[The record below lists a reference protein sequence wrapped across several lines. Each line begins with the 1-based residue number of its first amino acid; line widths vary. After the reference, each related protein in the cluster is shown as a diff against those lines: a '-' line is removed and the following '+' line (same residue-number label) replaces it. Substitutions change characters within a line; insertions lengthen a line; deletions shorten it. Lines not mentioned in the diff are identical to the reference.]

1 MNTVTRSIFRAI
13 HEGKWLSI
21 EYKNQHTQQT
31 KYWIAVKGL
40 DPKARTLNVDGLHLG
55 QLTVQPLD
63 RIHID
68 RIQTA
73 EVVDGSWCPVNE
85 ALVADIR
92 DNPGRYAALFSNAA
106 NLRVLD
112 YLAACNRLDA
122 TPYYANYSLIHQ
134 IDADRFAE
142 AQQDTLPLTDDQF
155 RALVQRFQRRAEDAQ
170 TGAAR
175 PSLPQL
181 GLNLISIDTRQGLY
195 LLAYRPL
202 RLDVK
207 HRMLRAEPD
216 PVICREFTV
225 NGSKLSIHQFLDADD
240 YALLDDFMKHLETIK
255 DRITRGNPQVRGV
268 DDMPYL
274 VAVDRD
280 CPVDLEHE
288 YRGILDM
295 FEDPSGATATAPL
308 RAFFG
313 EMTAKPRRRKSYPLA
328 LLNNRVNLDQL
339 LAINNAMRY
348 PLAYVQGPPGTGK
361 TNTIVNTLTT
371 AFFNERTVLFASYN
385 NHPIDGVFEKLQA
398 IPYHGQT
405 IPFPIL
411 RLGNTEKTAEALHHI
426 AALYEQCQKIPVPE
440 RLLDKNHSDRTARA
454 RQLTELLERY
464 ERILD
469 LRERK
474 ETIERLLE
482 ARSQLNFQY
491 ELQAGQLPQVNRE
504 LAACGTIDTADAL
517 ALLDRREDEFL
528 RYLFYTSARYIRRL
542 SEPKYADLLEI
553 VQSRDTD
560 KERAAS
566 FNKYISDPENL
577 KKLQRVFPII
587 ATTCI
592 SAHRL
597 GDPEPSF
604 DMVIMDEASQ
614 CNTAMSLVPILRGR
628 SLLLVGDP
636 QQLSPVIVLDPADNR
651 TLRRRYGVAD
661 AYDYIENSIYKCFLA
676 CDAVSDETLLSYHY
690 RCSPKIIEFN
700 NRKYYNH
707 KLHIASK
714 QNAPE
719 PLVYVEVPGDTTEER
734 NTAPQEVRHIDAYL
748 SRHPD
753 AQVGIITPFARQR
766 AAIEAMLREK
776 HYDNAACGTVHA
788 FQGDE
793 KDVVIFSLALTDRTN
808 PKTYNWLKANKEL
821 INVATSRARDQ
832 LVILSNQKAL
842 DRLHDGGSDDDIYE
856 LVRYVRTNG
865 VSEVTEKPAASR
877 ALGIKPY
884 STRTEDAFLENLNHA
899 LDNAFLDGSRCTVRK
914 EVPIAEVFEGAPG
927 CTDLFYSGRT
937 GRFDF
942 VVYQRDGRRQA
953 PILAIELD
961 SREHR
966 SDPAAQ
972 RRDRQKQ
979 TLCRQH
985 GFELLHVDTTY
996 ARRYNYIKS
1005 ILINYF
1011 RKVS

>member
-1 MNTVTRSIFRAI
+1 MNQVARCLFRAI
-13 HEGKWLSI
+13 HEGRWLSI
-21 EYKNQHTQQT
+21 EYQNRETQRT
-31 KYWIAVKGL
+31 KYWIAVRGL
-40 DPKARTLNVDGLHLG
+40 NPRIRTLSADGLHLG
-55 QLTVQPLD
+55 QLTVQALD
-63 RIHID
+63 HIYID
-68 RIQTA
+68 RILSA
-73 EVVDGSWCPVNE
+73 EVVDGTWCAVNE
-85 ALVADIR
+85 TLVDDIR
-92 DNPGRYAALFSNAA
+92 ENPGRYAALFDNAA

-122 TPYYANYSLIHQ
+122 TPYRTNYTLVHQ
-134 IDADRFAE
+134 IDADSFADYKE
-142 AQQDTLPLTDDQF
+142 DTLELTDDQF
-155 RALVQRFQRRAEDAQ
+155 RELVGRFQRKVDDRRKD
-170 TGAAR
+170 AAR

-181 GLNLISIDTRQGLY
+181 GLNLISIDTARGLY
-195 LLAYRPL
+195 VLAYRPL

-207 HRMLRAEPD
+207 HRTLRAEPE
-216 PVICREFTV
+216 PVVCREFTV
-225 NGSKLSIHQFLDADD
+225 NGAKLSIHQFLDADD
-240 YALLDDFMKHLETIK
+240 YALLDEFTKHIETIK
-255 DRITRGNPQVRGV
+255 DRITRSNPQVRGV

-274 VAVDRD
+274 VAIDRD
-280 CPVDLEHE
+280 CPVDLDHE

-295 FEDPSGATATAPL
+295 FEDPSGETVTAPL

-313 EMTAKPRRRKSYPLA
+313 EMTARPRRRKSYPLA
-328 LLNNRVNLDQL
+328 LLNNKVNLDQL

-385 NHPIDGVFEKLQA
+385 NHPIDGVVEKLQS
-398 IPYHGQT
+398 IDYHGQT

-411 RLGNTEKTAEALHHI
+411 RLGNSEKTA
-426 AALYEQCQKIPVPE
+426 AALRQIDKLCEQCKKIPVPE
-440 RLLDKNHSDRTARA
+440 TLLDKNHADRTNRA
-454 RQLTELLERY
+454 RRLTELLERY
-464 ERILD
+464 EKILD

-482 ARSQLNFQY
+482 ARSQMNFQY
-491 ELQAGQLPQVNRE
+491 ELQAGQLPRVEHE

-517 ALLDRREDEFL
+517 ALLDRNENELL
-528 RYLFYTSARYIRRL
+528 RYLYYTSAKCIRRL
-542 SEPKYADLLEI
+542 EEKKYADLMGI
-553 VQSRDTD
+553 VRSPDTD
-560 KERAAS
+560 KERVAQ
-566 FNKYISDPENL
+566 FNKYISEPENL

-614 CNTAMSLVPILRGR
+614 CNTAMSLVPILRGN
-628 SLLLVGDP
+628 SLMLVGDP
-636 QQLSPVIVLDPADNR
+636 QQLSPVILLDEADNK
-651 TLRRRYGVAD
+651 TLRRRYGVTQE
-661 AYDYIENSIYKCFLA
+661 YDYIENSIYKCFLA

-707 KLHIASK
+707 KLHIASRETDP
-714 QNAPE
+714 Q
-719 PLVYVEVPGDTTEER
+719 PLVYVEVPGDTTDEK
-734 NTAPQEVRHIDAYL
+734 NTAPQEVRRIEDYL
-748 SRHPD
+748 RRHPD
-753 AQVGIITPFARQR
+753 KQVGIITPFARQR
-766 AAIEAMLREK
+766 AAIEAMLRENQFR
-776 HYDNAACGTVHA
+776 NASCGTVHA

-793 KDVVIFSLALTDRTN
+793 KDVVIFSLALTDQTR
-808 PKTYNWLKANKEL
+808 PQTYAWLKTNKEL

-832 LVILSNQKAL
+832 LVILSNQAQL
-842 DRLHDGGSDDDIYE
+842 DRLHAGDTDDDIYE
-856 LVRYVRTNG
+856 LVQYVRKNG
-865 VSEVTEKPAASR
+865 RSEVTEKPAASR

-884 STRTEDAFLENLNHA
+884 STKTEDAFLENLNHA
-899 LDNAFLDGSRCTVRK
+899 LDNAFLNGSRCTVRK
-914 EVPIAEVFEGAPG
+914 EVPIAQVFENNPSY
-927 CTDLFYSGRT
+927 TDLFYT

-942 VVYQRDGRRQA
+942 VVYQRDGRRQM

-961 SREHR
+961 GREHR
-966 SDPAAQ
+966 DDPAVQ
-972 RRDRQKQ
+972 RRDRKKE
-979 TLCRQH
+979 TICREH
-985 GFELLHVDTTY
+985 GFELIRVENSY